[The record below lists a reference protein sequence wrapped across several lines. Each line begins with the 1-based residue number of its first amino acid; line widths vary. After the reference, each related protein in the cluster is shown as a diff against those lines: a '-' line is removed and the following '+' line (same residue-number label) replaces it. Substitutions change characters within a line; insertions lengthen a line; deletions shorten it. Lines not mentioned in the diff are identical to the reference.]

1 MNTREKQL
9 LERDVRR
16 GNPELNPGDFLN
28 LYMKSNFPQTAAMPN
43 LDQKEMQIIPQTPGK
58 EIEYN
63 KKPLQ
68 GTSFDNPKGR

>member
-1 MNTREKQL
+1 
-9 LERDVRR
+9 
-16 GNPELNPGDFLN
+16 
-28 LYMKSNFPQTAAMPN
+28 MKSNFPQTAAMPN

>member
-16 GNPELNPGDFLN
+16 GSPELNPGDFLN
-28 LYMKSNFPQTAAMPN
+28 LYMKSNF
-43 LDQKEMQIIPQTPGK
+43 PQTPGK